1 MSHRFWRTLL
11 ATPIGK
17 WPRPALPLAQERD
30 VAIAG
35 ALCVLCGWLGDRY
48 ASAPDM
54 LFTWSALGAYAVLI
68 VSLRLAGA
76 ISAKVL
82 RRPAIA
88 PTLAVT
94 MLLGS
99 APMMFL
105 VNAIQATRT
114 ARLHGADLDPE
125 YGFGVFAWIMIPVV
139 ATGMLLE
146 CRRFVWPATRMQR
159 LLVAL
164 VIPAA
169 AFLLVEKSD
178 TWSTFYYADEEM
190 ESELAD
196 SEDTLAERAD
206 IGIGIDPEDL
216 LAMQDELVDGQIAA
230 LAPQRPGKVDV
241 YVVAMAGDG
250 AEDVFR
256 NEVELATALFDEDF
270 GTAGRSL
277 GLINHVDTLA
287 EAPLATRRNLMRTL
301 EGIGRRI
308 DPAEDIVLVFMTSHG
323 SEEHDWLVQLGDYTL
338 TQITPDDLLEAYDSA
353 GIRWRVAIV
362 SACYSGGYID
372 ALASSTSLVIT
383 SARADRTSFGC
394 GADADL
400 TFFGRAYFAEA
411 LEQERDLV
419 RGFELARQRIDAR
432 ERADGFD
439 PSEPQ
444 IHVGDKVSAQLARW
458 RGTLPATLKR

>member
-1 MSHRFWRTLL
+1 MPQRFWRTLL
-11 ATPIGK
+11 TTPVGT
-17 WPRPALPLAQERD
+17 WPRPALPLAGERD

-48 ASAPDM
+48 ARDPDM

-68 VSLRLAGA
+68 VLLRLAGA
-76 ISAKVL
+76 ISARVL
-82 RRPAIA
+82 QRPAIA

-99 APMMFL
+99 APVLFV

-125 YGFGVFAWIMIPVV
+125 YGFGVFAWIMIPVA
-139 ATGMLLE
+139 ATGMLVE
-146 CRRFVWPATRMQR
+146 FRRFVWPATRMQR

-178 TWSTFYYADEEM
+178 TWSSFYYAYDEE
-190 ESELAD
+190 EGTTVA
-196 SEDTLAERAD
+196 AERAD
-206 IGIGIDPEDL
+206 VALDYDPEDL
-216 LAMQDELVDGQIAA
+216 LAMQDDLVDAQLAA
-230 LAPQRPGKVDV
+230 LAPQRPGQVDL

-256 NEVELATALFDEDF
+256 NEVELASTVFDERF

-277 GLINHVDTLA
+277 SLINHVDTLPQV
-287 EAPLATRRNLMRTL
+287 PLATRRNLMRTL

-308 DPAEDIVLVFMTSHG
+308 DPAEDVVLVFMTSHG
-323 SEEHDWLVQLGDYTL
+323 SEDHDWLVQLADVTL
-338 TQITPDDLLEAYDSA
+338 TQITPDDLLEAYDNA
-353 GIRWRVAIV
+353 GIRWRVSIV

-372 ALASSTSLVIT
+372 ALASATSLVIT
-383 SARADRTSFGC
+383 SARADRPSFGC

-400 TFFGRAYFAEA
+400 TYFGRAYLSEA
-411 LEQERDLV
+411 LMRERDLV
-419 RGFELARQRIDAR
+419 RAFEQARRRIDAR
-432 ERADGFD
+432 ERAEGFD

-444 IHVGDKVSAQLARW
+444 IRVGAEVAAQLARW
-458 RGTLPATLKR
+458 REEADASLSR